1 MSLSYADV
9 PHVTPANSL
18 LLPAAPVSF
27 QTLLLPDASV
37 SFQMLFLPAAPV
49 SFQMLFLPAGI
60 YSIPR
65 HLFGF
70 LLDHSTCASSG
81 ETPHCTV
88 PVL

>member
-18 LLPAAPVSF
+18 LLPDAPVSF

-37 SFQMLFLPAAPV
+37 SFQMLFLPA
-49 SFQMLFLPAGI
+49 GI

-70 LLDHSTCASSG
+70 ILDHSTCASFG